1 MIKNLTVKS
10 RTRLFVIF
18 TICTIVFLILVAPIM
33 FNFKNFFEIGKYSV
47 EDDFTNEYSDG
58 TSGIHVVLTL
68 QYEELENYILN
79 ADITPISSGD
89 VVHHGLLS
97 VHNIFL
103 QNNTLRSESA
113 LTYDPPGDSF
123 NDHTILNLALNEI
136 LKIRG
141 QVEVR
146 CFVNGTTLVNETISY
161 EVLFVIPITRGDMDN
176 IDLMIYALFI
186 TYFLFI
192 PIFPFIFSFIFKP
205 VFGVDFD
212 DETQDKN
219 KKFVHYMSEKAEE
232 KRKENNN
239 SGPK

>member
-18 TICTIVFLILVAPIM
+18 TICTTFFLILVAPIM
-33 FNFKNFFEIGKYSV
+33 FNFNAFFEIGLYSV

-58 TSGIHVVLTL
+58 TGGFHVVLTL
-68 QYEELENYILN
+68 QYEELEYYTIN

-89 VVHHGLLS
+89 VVHYGFLYA
-97 VHNIFL
+97 HNNFL
-103 QNNTLRSESA
+103 QNNILRRESA
-113 LTYDPPGDSF
+113 LTYDPPGDHF
-123 NDHTILNLALNEI
+123 NDHTGLYLSLNDV

-141 QVEVR
+141 QMEVQ
-146 CFVNGTTLVNETISY
+146 CFVNGTTLVNDTISY
-161 EVLFVIPITRGDMDN
+161 DVSFVIPISRGDMSN
-176 IDLMIYALFI
+176 INLMIFALFF
-186 TYFLFI
+186 TYLIAI
-192 PIFPFIFSFIFKP
+192 PIMPFILSFIFKP

-212 DETQDKN
+212 DDTLKKN
-219 KKFVHYMSEKAEE
+219 EKFTSFLSEKAEE